1 MLKLTNGQI
10 YQAKEPLQSLMEIK
24 LPVRASY
31 NVAKLAIKLND
42 KLRAIEETKNGLIKK
57 YGKPGKDK
65 PGQIEVHPDSEGFMP
80 FVTEMNELMLVEE
93 EVVFTKIQL
102 PESVTSTC
110 DKCSHNMDR
119 PLEIEPSILMA
130 LEKFIEV

>member
-1 MLKLTNGQI
+1 MLKLTNGEI
-10 YQAKEPLQSLMEIK
+10 YQAKEPLQSLMEMK

-57 YGKPGKDK
+57 HGTPDEKGAIAVKPGTEQFV
-65 PGQIEVHPDSEGFMP
+65 PFIE
-80 FVTEMNELMLVEE
+80 EMNELMLVEE
-93 EVVFTKIQL
+93 EIVFTKIKL
-102 PESVTSTC
+102 PENVTATC
-110 DKCSHNMDR
+110 DKCSHNMDKA
-119 PLEIEPSILMA
+119 LEIEPKILMA